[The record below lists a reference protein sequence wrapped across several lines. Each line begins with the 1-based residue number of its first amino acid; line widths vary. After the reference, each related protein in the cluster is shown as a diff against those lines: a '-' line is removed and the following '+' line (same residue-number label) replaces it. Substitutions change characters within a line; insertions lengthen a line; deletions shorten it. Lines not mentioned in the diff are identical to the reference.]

1 MAPKLQDT
9 DLFLPVKTKTN
20 KITQSRVSALKSTS
34 PTSVVNLNV
43 ATAKVKEPDTAS
55 DQPIRQLRHKR
66 RFTIG
71 GVGQRPDTL
80 EISPVP
86 SVGKNL
92 AAGHD
97 SIKHRPTVTI
107 SRSPS
112 SRRSTRTTTP
122 AKDIGELHPSGLQ
135 PDITNVGRLSPTP
148 ATNVDAD
155 SLNSRSSRS
164 RSPRAQYPPS
174 SWKNVQRVEPPAFN
188 TAETSKLGNPLPGEN
203 RDAVVSPQRPS
214 LGKSRHTEPVLAEK
228 PVVDIWTEI
237 AGISTLESLGK
248 LSPRKPTPQ
257 KNSMSPARQPSSTQQ
272 NLPVQQVS
280 GVHTTPIPPKTTQ
293 PKYIRSRRRSNSVGP
308 SAQRPSLPDPEI
320 AYADTFHYTS
330 CEHTSPPMSRPLNA
344 QPILVKYH
352 DELLA
357 YPPLHLR
364 AYFSSF
370 PAIIPSI
377 YIIEGACSICD
388 LSYRR
393 EAESDILARYTTRLE
408 NLILQLSLLQEDIDV
423 ESPDAANQ
431 SGRNNTATSSPS
443 SNATRSAA
451 SPTTTSPTIM
461 SPENIQAILQM
472 EDQADN
478 LLKQRDNE
486 VKAIWRGYTE
496 RWGPATVGIHH
507 EGNVLRGRRRAQS
520 ASDSVRFPEVET
532 SSSLTSNVDAST
544 DRTSTMAST
553 VSTRTTQTSHT
564 SRTVSSVTTPRRM
577 SMSRRT
583 SRSSSIE
590 PRERYSD
597 GSRSINVPSTVDGVL
612 KEGRM
617 MVDWIRSGP
626 GSGSSRSQSRSQ
638 SHSRSR
644 SRI

>member
-1 MAPKLQDT
+1 MAPKLEDT
-9 DLFLPVKTKTN
+9 DLFLPVKTQIN
-20 KITQSRVSALKSTS
+20 KITQSRFPVLKSTQ
-34 PTSVVNLNV
+34 PNAATNLNV
-43 ATAKVKEPDTAS
+43 ATAKVTEPDTAS
-55 DQPIRQLRHKR
+55 NQPIRQLRHKR

-71 GVGQRPDTL
+71 GVGQRPGAGET
-80 EISPVP
+80 SPVP

-92 AAGHD
+92 VAGHV
-97 SIKHRPTVTI
+97 SIKPRPTVTI

-112 SRRSTRTTTP
+112 SRRTTETTTR
-122 AKDIGELHPSGLQ
+122 AGDTREVERSRLQ

-148 ATNVDAD
+148 ATNVDTD
-155 SLNSRSSRS
+155 SPKSRSSRS

-174 SWKNVQRVEPPAFN
+174 SWKNAQRVEPPAFN
-188 TAETSKLGNPLPGEN
+188 TSETSKSEKPLSGEN
-203 RDAVVSPQRPS
+203 NDAVVSPRRPT
-214 LGKSRHTEPVLAEK
+214 LGPSRHTDPVLAEK

-237 AGISTLESLGK
+237 AGIAPLQSLGR
-248 LSPRKPTPQ
+248 LSPRKPIPRYSST
-257 KNSMSPARQPSSTQQ
+257 SPARQPSSTEQQ
-272 NLPVQQVS
+272 LPGQQVS
-280 GVHTTPIPPKTTQ
+280 GAHTTTIPPKATQ
-293 PKYIRSRRRSNSVGP
+293 PKYIKSRRRSNSVGP
-308 SAQRPSLPDPEI
+308 SPQRPSLPEPEI
-320 AYADTFHYTS
+320 AYADTFHYTT

-344 QPILVKYH
+344 QPVLVKYH

-357 YPPLHLR
+357 YPPLHIKAFL
-364 AYFSSF
+364 SSF
-370 PAIIPSI
+370 PAVIPTI

-423 ESPDAANQ
+423 KSPDATTL
-431 SGRNNTATSSPS
+431 SGRHNSATPP
-443 SNATRSAA
+443 AA
-451 SPTTTSPTIM
+451 PVTTM
-461 SPENIQAILQM
+461 SPENIQAIIQM

-478 LLKQRDNE
+478 LVKQRDNE

-496 RWGPATVGIHH
+496 RWGPATVGIHY
-507 EGNVLRGRRRAQS
+507 EGNVVRGRRRAQS

-564 SRTVSSVTTPRRM
+564 SHTISSVTTPRRM
-577 SMSRRT
+577 SLSRRT
-583 SRSSSIE
+583 SRSSSIG

-597 GSRSINVPSTVDGVL
+597 GTRSINVPSTVDGVL
-612 KEGRM
+612 KDGRM

-626 GSGSSRSQSRSQ
+626 GSGSSRSQSQ